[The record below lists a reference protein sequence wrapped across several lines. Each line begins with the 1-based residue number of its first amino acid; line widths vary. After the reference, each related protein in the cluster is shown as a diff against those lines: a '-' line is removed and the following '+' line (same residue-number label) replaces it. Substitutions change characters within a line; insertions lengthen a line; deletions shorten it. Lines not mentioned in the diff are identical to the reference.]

1 MTNGLGDL
9 QKLPIYPS
17 CSTTSTDVE
26 AIPEAM
32 ESASRTRGEFMYLKT
47 DTIQNF
53 HIRGNNKAP
62 NGGNKNL
69 RRI

>member
-9 QKLPIYPS
+9 QNLPVYPV
-17 CSTTSTDVE
+17 CSTTSTDME
-26 AIPEAM
+26 AIPAAK

-53 HIRGNNKAP
+53 HSRGSNTAP
-62 NGGNKNL
+62 KGGNKNL